1 MSDTNSTE
9 LPDNLIDLGQYPR
22 NDVELITR
30 EYMRHAYLETLN
42 TFIKDYSSLDETDQS
57 RQNIITT
64 LESFE
69 HTIAVLD
76 GSEEFLEAVH
86 SSADVEEESE
96 DKEFERF

>member
-9 LPDNLIDLGQYPR
+9 LPDNLIDLGKYPR
-22 NDVELITR
+22 NDIELITR
-30 EYMRHAYLETLN
+30 EYMRCAYLETLN
-42 TFIKDYSSLDETDQS
+42 TFIKDYSSLDDTDQG
-57 RQNIITT
+57 RQNILTT

-69 HTIAVLD
+69 HTIAILD

-86 SSADVEEESE
+86 SGADAEEESE